1 MTATHEPTASGG
13 EGDESGAQSV
23 GGQSTEASTAQAAQ
37 APAAQAP
44 AAQAPAAGAS
54 GAVAPSAGAQESGA
68 QESGAQETKA
78 SHAEAPDSVA
88 RGSEAQSAEALQL
101 QLQLQ
106 LAQLQAERDAL
117 SAKLDRR
124 ARRKAQGSRIRKLF
138 VLLLV
143 ALSIVFI
150 PLTATVTWAHQTVFN
165 TNRWE
170 QTVGP
175 IVQDPAVIS
184 AVSTK
189 ITDEIYNAVDP
200 EQKISQALS
209 ELHQQVPKVPSAITA
224 LAGPIASGMKGFLN
238 DQVNKVLSTEQFQRI
253 WVNATRVAQQQVVAV
268 LNGDS
273 KSIQT
278 VNGQV
283 VLNLVPLL
291 NQVLANMSGT
301 LSSLLGRNIS
311 LPTISGNELPSV
323 VCEKISTA
331 LGRPL
336 PATCGQIPL
345 FPASQLDT
353 VQTYVGKFNRWFVGL
368 LILTPLLII
377 GAIWLSR
384 RHRRT
389 ALQIAIGGVLGL
401 VVVRR
406 LTMYLEGR
414 LERAA
419 KNQAAAEAIV
429 SQVLHLFFNLTLV
442 LGIIGL
448 VFAALLLI
456 TGPYRW
462 ARATRSGVRRGA
474 VVIGRTTAAVSRSLA
489 GKARDDGTLDWI
501 RAHKGALQ
509 IGGVAVAVVLL
520 LLVSLSPLS
529 LLIIGI
535 LLAAYLFGLSR
546 VAPSEEPPE
555 DRPAPPAPP
564 SPSLSEPFPVAPP
577 APRSG

>member
-1 MTATHEPTASGG
+1 
-13 EGDESGAQSV
+13 
-23 GGQSTEASTAQAAQ
+23 
-37 APAAQAP
+37 
-44 AAQAPAAGAS
+44 
-54 GAVAPSAGAQESGA
+54 
-68 QESGAQETKA
+68 
-78 SHAEAPDSVA
+78 
-88 RGSEAQSAEALQL
+88 
-101 QLQLQ
+101 
-106 LAQLQAERDAL
+106 
-117 SAKLDRR
+117 
-124 ARRKAQGSRIRKLF
+124 
-138 VLLLV
+138 
-143 ALSIVFI
+143 
-150 PLTATVTWAHQTVFN
+150 
-165 TNRWE
+165 
-170 QTVGP
+170 
-175 IVQDPAVIS
+175 
-184 AVSTK
+184 
-189 ITDEIYNAVDP
+189 
-200 EQKISQALS
+200 
-209 ELHQQVPKVPSAITA
+209 
-224 LAGPIASGMKGFLN
+224 MKGFLN
-238 DQVNKVLSTEQFQRI
+238 SEVNKVLSTEQFQRI

-456 TGPYRW
+456 TGPYPW

>member
-1 MTATHEPTASGG
+1 
-13 EGDESGAQSV
+13 V
-23 GGQSTEASTAQAAQ
+23 
-37 APAAQAP
+37 
-44 AAQAPAAGAS
+44 
-54 GAVAPSAGAQESGA
+54 
-68 QESGAQETKA
+68 
-78 SHAEAPDSVA
+78 
-88 RGSEAQSAEALQL
+88 
-101 QLQLQ
+101 
-106 LAQLQAERDAL
+106 QAERDAL
-117 SAKLDRR
+117 TVKLDRR
-124 ARRKAQGSRIRKLF
+124 ARRKAQGSRIRKLV

-143 ALSIVFI
+143 ALSIVLI
-150 PLTATVTWAHQTVFN
+150 PLTATVVWAHQTVFN

-175 IVQDPAVIS
+175 IAKDPVVIN
-184 AVSTK
+184 AVSVR

-200 EQKISQALS
+200 QAKITDALTA
-209 ELHQQVPKVPSAITA
+209 LHDQVPKVPSAITA
-224 LAGPIASGMKGFLN
+224 LAGPIANGMKGFVN
-238 DQVNKVLSTEQFQRI
+238 DQVNKVLSTPQFQQF
-253 WVNATRVAQQQVVAV
+253 WVTATRTAQQQVVAV

-273 KSIQT
+273 KAIQT

-301 LSSLLGRNIS
+301 LSSLLGRNIT

-323 VCEKISTA
+323 VCQKISTA
-331 LGRPL
+331 LGRPV

-345 FPASQLDT
+345 FPADKLNTAKD
-353 VQTYVGKFNRWFVGL
+353 YVARFNRWFVGL

-377 GAIWLSR
+377 AAIWLSR

-389 ALQIAIGGVLGL
+389 ALQIAVGGVLGL
-401 VVVRR
+401 IVIRR

-414 LERAA
+414 LAGAA
-419 KNQAAAEAIV
+419 KNQAAAESVI
-429 SQVLHLFFNLTLV
+429 SQVLHLFFNLTLL

-448 VFAALLLI
+448 VCVAILLI

-474 VVIGRTTAAVSRSLA
+474 VATGRTTVSVSRSLS
-489 GKARDDGTLDWI
+489 GKARDDATLEWI
-501 RAHKGALQ
+501 RAHKGLLQ
-509 IGGVAVAVVLL
+509 IVGVAVAVVLL

-546 VAPSEEPPE
+546 IAPTEEPPE
-555 DRPAPPAPP
+555 DRPPPEAPPA
-564 SPSLSEPFPVAPP
+564 SVNEPFPVAPP
-577 APRSG
+577 TSRSG